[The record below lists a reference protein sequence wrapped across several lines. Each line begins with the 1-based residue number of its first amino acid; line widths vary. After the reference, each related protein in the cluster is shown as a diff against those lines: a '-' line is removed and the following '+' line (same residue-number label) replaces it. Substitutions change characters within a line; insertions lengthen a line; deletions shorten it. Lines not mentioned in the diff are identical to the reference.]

1 MATVITV
8 GKYKNGKLI
17 DHTRRCPGFIAGHEW
32 SVRQWFKPYRV
43 GDEKTIAWIQQPNIV
58 NRIK

>member
-17 DHTRRCPGFIAGHEW
+17 DQTRRYPGFIAGHEW

>member
-17 DHTRRCPGFIAGHEW
+17 DQTRRYPGFIAGHEW
-32 SVRQWFKPYRV
+32 SVRQWSKPFIV
-43 GDEKTIAWIQQPNIV
+43 GDEKTIAWIQQPYII

>member
-1 MATVITV
+1 MAKVITV
-8 GKYKNGKLI
+8 GKYKGNQLVSQ
-17 DHTRRCPGFIAGHEW
+17 TRRYPGFIAGHEW
-32 SVRQWFKPYRV
+32 SIRQWFKPFKV